1 MPDTFQP
8 LSKLLHATFK
18 FNLSRTKCLVLLIEG
33 LISARTVNLA
43 GLSARMFGGAKIAS
57 NYRRLQRFMSE
68 VVFDWEPLAWLLASL
83 SGILG
88 EAKWTLV
95 LDRTNWMLGKIH
107 INILYL
113 SVAYK
118 NISIPL
124 FGHF

>member
-1 MPDTFQP
+1 M
-8 LSKLLHATFK
+8 K
-18 FNLSRTKCLVLLIEG
+18 
-33 LISARTVNLA
+33 
-43 GLSARMFGGAKIAS
+43 
-57 NYRRLQRFMSE
+57 E
-68 VVFDWEPLAWLLASL
+68 VVFDCEPTARLLASL
-83 SGILG
+83 SGITG